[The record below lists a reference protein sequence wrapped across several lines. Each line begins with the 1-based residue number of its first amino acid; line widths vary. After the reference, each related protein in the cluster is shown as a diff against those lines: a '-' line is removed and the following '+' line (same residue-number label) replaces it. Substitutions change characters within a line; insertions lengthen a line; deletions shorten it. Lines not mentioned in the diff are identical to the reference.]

1 MGSGTFRLPRF
12 GLVGSVGSSSSE
24 LVSSV
29 SSDLFLPLP
38 AALGTPRV
46 GPGTLGGVGDESGVG
61 SFGLP
66 SSSLPSSSSSSSL
79 LLLALPFFLVF
90 FFGFFG

>member
-1 MGSGTFRLPRF
+1 MGSGTFPLPRF

-29 SSDLFLPLP
+29 SSALFLPLP

-46 GPGTLGGVGDESGVG
+46 GPGTTGGVGDESGVG

-66 SSSLPSSSSSSSL
+66 ALSSSSSSSSSL
-79 LLLALPFFLVF
+79 LLLALSFFLVF
-90 FFGFFG
+90 F

>member
-24 LVSSV
+24 LVSSSV

-46 GPGTLGGVGDESGVG
+46 GPGTPGGVGDESGVG

-66 SSSLPSSSSSSSL
+66 SSSSSSSSSSL
-79 LLLALPFFLVF
+79 LLLALLFF
-90 FFGFFG
+90 